1 MTINNINKQKSLFFP
16 TSVNKP
22 ECVFLSWGEIPT
34 DKKKGVIITAGN
46 DEFWGRALNLSQTVH
61 GLVGK
66 LRNQNVAKAQFVFW
80 PKTDSEGNVILLD
93 VVGVRHPSLNPN
105 DSNAYHLLPDSGY
118 GSVRGTV
125 VSVGGR
131 RPDRWV
137 KVRIGVD
144 LEVHVSFD
152 NSPFL
157 EPGNPVAMD
166 IIIDQGSL
174 ETSQILMNQYL
185 EVPAGVFVRQA
196 AAPARRALARPGQQ
210 VRRRSS
216 AAA

>member
-1 MTINNINKQKSLFFP
+1 MFINIDREKALYFP

-22 ECVFLSWGEIPT
+22 ECVFLSWGYIPT
-34 DKKKGVIITAGN
+34 DKRKGVIITAGN
-46 DEFWGRALNLSQTVH
+46 DKFWGRALNLSQTVH
-61 GLVGK
+61 GLVCK

-105 DSNAYHLLPDSGY
+105 DKLAYNSLPNSGY

-125 VSVGGR
+125 VSVGGWC
-131 RPDRWV
+131 PDRFV
-137 KVRIGVD
+137 KVRISGGD
-144 LEVHVSFD
+144 LDVHVCFD
-152 NSPFL
+152 NAPFL

-166 IIIDQGSL
+166 IIIDHGFL
-174 ETSQILMNQYL
+174 KTSQILRNQCL

-196 AAPARRALARPGQQ
+196 AAPARRALARP
-210 VRRRSS
+210 
-216 AAA
+216 